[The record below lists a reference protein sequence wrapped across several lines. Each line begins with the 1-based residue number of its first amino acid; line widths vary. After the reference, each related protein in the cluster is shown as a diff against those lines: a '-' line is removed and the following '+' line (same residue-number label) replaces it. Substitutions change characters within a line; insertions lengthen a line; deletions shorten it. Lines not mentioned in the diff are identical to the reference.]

1 MSACSAQSGDDG
13 AMAKP
18 DTYALLDCG
27 DGRRLEAFGDLVVDR
42 PAPGADLRR
51 RDPGAWAGA
60 IAYRAGRGWAA
71 ADGSQPPDNTAE
83 VDLGGVTVTV
93 QLGTGGQVSLFPEH
107 GANVPWIRAAIAR
120 RLGAEEDAP
129 PEVLNLFAHTGLL
142 TLVAADAGARVVH
155 VDASRPAV
163 DQARRN
169 ATASGL
175 EDRPIRWLIDDAL
188 AFVRREARRGRRY
201 AGLILD
207 PPTYGHG
214 GAHGRGITWQF
225 DTDIEELLAA
235 CLEIAEP
242 AAFWVLTT
250 HSVGWDQNRLAAT
263 LASALGVSSSTVGR
277 LPLDLAATSGA
288 TLRLGA
294 AARLDPMKPDRR

>member
-1 MSACSAQSGDDG
+1 
-13 AMAKP
+13 MAKP

-27 DGRRLEAFGDLVVDR
+27 DGRRLEAFGTLVVDR
-42 PAPGADLRR
+42 PAPSADLRR
-51 RDPGAWAGA
+51 RDPGAWSDA
-60 IAYRAGRGWAA
+60 ITYRAGRGWAS
-71 ADGSQPPDNTAE
+71 ADGSQPPEEAADVE
-83 VDLGGVTVTV
+83 IGGVTVSV
-93 QLGTGGQVSLFPEH
+93 QLGSGGQTSLFPEH

-120 RLGAEEDAP
+120 RLHAAGDAQ

-163 DQARRN
+163 EQARRN
-169 ATASGL
+169 AAASGL
-175 EDRPIRWLIDDAL
+175 ETRPIRWLIDDAL
-188 AFVRREARRGRRY
+188 ALVRREARRGRRY

-207 PPTYGHG
+207 PPSYGHG
-214 GAHGRGITWQF
+214 GAHGRGISWRF
-225 DTDIEELLAA
+225 DTDLEELLAS

-250 HSVGWDQNRLAAT
+250 HTVGWDQNRLAAT
-263 LASALGVSSSTVGR
+263 LAGTLGVASSAVER
-277 LPLDLAATSGA
+277 LPLELAAASGA

-294 AARLDPMKPDRR
+294 AARIDPMGPDPR